1 MSPKFIKSMI
11 VIAGICVI
19 GGIGGY
25 VLLDMLPPRPDWLYG
40 YWWYDAPD
48 DKPQDSIHFKPG
60 GAVDLLSADEKI
72 VHRCRYTT
80 LVDNQVNIRCK
91 EKGQVTNIVLRFQEA
106 PGGRDLRDRNGKV
119 YFKQ

>member
-1 MSPKFIKSMI
+1 MSPKFIKSMV

-25 VLLDMLPPRPDWLYG
+25 ALLDMLPPKPDWLYG
-40 YWWYDAPD
+40 RWWYDAPD
-48 DKPQDSIHFKPG
+48 DKPQDSLHFKPG
-60 GAVDLLSADEKI
+60 GSVDFLSEDEKI

-80 LVDNQVNIRCK
+80 LVEHQVNIRCK
-91 EKGQVTNIVLRFQEA
+91 EKGKTVNIVLRFHETA
-106 PGGRDLRDRNGKV
+106 GGRDLRDRNGKI